1 MFPLSMMIMTISSRN
16 KKRTNSSKAIRKI
29 LKKNQERL
37 SKYSRSQ
44 NRRKRKEKEN
54 KKKRKRKKEK
64 EKDKAVQNQ
73 KRKLSKRVNT
83 NQTKNSWQKL
93 DNYSHTE

>member
-1 MFPLSMMIMTISSRN
+1 MFPLSMIIMTTSSRN

-44 NRRKRKEKEN
+44 NKRKRKEKE
-54 KKKRKRKKEK
+54 KKNKRKKEK